1 MFGTLLLWMTGC
13 APPIHGAYADARL
26 DALGDAPALR
36 EDWGA
41 ESVVYLEGKL
51 VQSVVRRLLD
61 KALTE
66 KGMSFQRQLPLGATA
81 KLRPELSVD
90 RLKFSSNSRCP
101 TCFSVDASLSGLL
114 WWSVGKNRGRIPA
127 NLVVNTDFFIRTS
140 WEEDGSRLEL
150 VLAEIRHIEAG
161 SGQFRGISPQGE
173 VAQWAHA
180 RMVEAAKPVYLGT
193 VGGPN
198 LPLSDIRVL
207 PAKAG
212 TRIELATNASA
223 RTPILTPSPP
233 MTGDWIGGVSTP
245 TILSLIRRAAFE
257 AGEIMLEVHAD
268 PTALHVEGNTF
279 TLDLRLW
286 RLAGRG
292 WWRDYQVTGQIVAHA
307 NRVRFKAENAV
318 EIAHSRRAGVVDP
331 LALLAKGQL
340 LEAIESGCNQII
352 PIPKKASIGDE
363 KLSLKVTSIE
373 GIDNVIWLSGTAQLT
388 HEQSATP
395 ANTPTVGPPPKPSK
409 PTVGPPPK

>member
-1 MFGTLLLWMTGC
+1 MFVYFLLGLTSC

-26 DALGDAPALR
+26 EALSDAPTLR
-36 EDWGA
+36 EDWTA
-41 ESVVYLEGKL
+41 ESVVYLDGKL

-66 KGMSFQRQLPLGATA
+66 KGLSFQRQLPLGATA
-81 KLRPELSVD
+81 KVRPELSVD

-127 NLVVNTDFFIRTS
+127 SLVVNTDFFIRTS
-140 WEEDGSRLEL
+140 WEEEGSKLEL

-180 RMVEAAKPVYLGT
+180 RMVDAAKPVYLGT

-245 TILSLIRRAAFE
+245 SLLSLIRRAAFE
-257 AGEIMLEVHAD
+257 AGEIMMEVHAD
-268 PTALHVEGNTF
+268 PTALHVEDDNF
-279 TLDLRLW
+279 TLNLRLW

-292 WWRDYQVTGQIVAHA
+292 WWRDYQVTGKIVAHA

-363 KLSLKVTSIE
+363 NLALKVTSIQ
-373 GIDNVIWLSGTAQLT
+373 GIDNVIWLTGTAELSQT
-388 HEQSATP
+388 KSSSP
-395 ANTPTVGPPPKPSK
+395 PSTPTAAPAKPSK

>member
-1 MFGTLLLWMTGC
+1 
-13 APPIHGAYADARL
+13 
-26 DALGDAPALR
+26 
-36 EDWGA
+36 
-41 ESVVYLEGKL
+41 
-51 VQSVVRRLLD
+51 
-61 KALTE
+61 
-66 KGMSFQRQLPLGATA
+66 
-81 KLRPELSVD
+81 
-90 RLKFSSNSRCP
+90 
-101 TCFSVDASLSGLL
+101 VDASLSGLL

-127 NLVVNTDFFIRTS
+127 SLVVNTDFFIRTS
-140 WEEDGSRLEL
+140 WEEEGSKLEL

-180 RMVEAAKPVYLGT
+180 RMVDAAKPVYLGT

-245 TILSLIRRAAFE
+245 SLLSLIRRAAFE
-257 AGEIMLEVHAD
+257 AGEIMMEVHAD
-268 PTALHVEGNTF
+268 PTALHVEDDNF
-279 TLDLRLW
+279 TLNLRLW

-292 WWRDYQVTGQIVAHA
+292 WWRDYQVTGKIVAHA

-363 KLSLKVTSIE
+363 NLALKVTSIQ
-373 GIDNVIWLSGTAQLT
+373 GIDNVIWLTGTAELSQT
-388 HEQSATP
+388 KSSSP
-395 ANTPTVGPPPKPSK
+395 PSTPTAAPAKPSK